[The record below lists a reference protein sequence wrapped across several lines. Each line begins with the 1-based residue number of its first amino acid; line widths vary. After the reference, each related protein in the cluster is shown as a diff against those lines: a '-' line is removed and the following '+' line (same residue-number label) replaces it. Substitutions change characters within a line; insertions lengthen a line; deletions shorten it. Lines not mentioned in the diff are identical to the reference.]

1 MIDRL
6 ERVEA
11 PAVHHRAAPAAPAEE
26 RAFGGAGAAHRHRR
40 HGGAR
45 AGGVER
51 DGRRGARRAPRE
63 QVASPRARQERD
75 RQHAPRARRRRRAL
89 RAGRA
94 ADGRDG
100 SHGPEEARA
109 LIADGAAQ
117 SVAGERDNRAARR
130 RERRERR
137 GMTRDAVG
145 AVRDRS
151 AAGDENRPRVVV
163 VVRRSCRRRT
173 RAGRGRVVVGPEFG
187 TRVRRDVSE
196 RLGTRTRDTK
206 PGKPETGGDARAP
219 VVARH
224 RVDARREKVGRL
236 DACQRGADHVHERCG
251 TNDVSGSRS
260 RQRRARRAE
269 DDRQNAVIAAKAR
282 ARRERDAAAERGGLG
297 GVRGED
303 ARGRRD
309 EQLERPEGG
318 AWKKALGSVTVTVV
332 VRSPRDPHGAEPGS
346 CQSAGTENARN
357 AEIRVASALGADAD
371 ETRGGRRRDAV
382 VAIRARARGG
392 AQEVR
397 ARAEDAHVR
406 GRVRRH
412 RGGEAE
418 GARRPSGAVC
428 RVAADV
434 RHAGGVAGKS
444 ARVRP
449 RERGAR
455 ARAGHRHGH

>member
-1 MIDRL
+1 
-6 ERVEA
+6 
-11 PAVHHRAAPAAPAEE
+11 
-26 RAFGGAGAAHRHRR
+26 
-40 HGGAR
+40 
-45 AGGVER
+45 
-51 DGRRGARRAPRE
+51 
-63 QVASPRARQERD
+63 
-75 RQHAPRARRRRRAL
+75 
-89 RAGRA
+89 
-94 ADGRDG
+94 
-100 SHGPEEARA
+100 
-109 LIADGAAQ
+109 
-117 SVAGERDNRAARR
+117 
-130 RERRERR
+130 
-137 GMTRDAVG
+137 MTRDAVG

-357 AEIRVASALGADAD
+357 AEIRDASALGADAD
-371 ETRGGRRRDAV
+371 ETRGGRGRDAV
-382 VAIRARARGG
+382 VAMRARARGG
-392 AQEVR
+392 AQECAPAPKTR
-397 ARAEDAHVR
+397 TSAGACAAT
-406 GRVRRH
+406 
-412 RGGEAE
+412 AE
-418 GARRPSGAVC
+418 GRPKARGDRAAPS
-428 RVAADV
+428 AASQPT
-434 RHAGGVAGKS
+434 RHAGASRES

-449 RERGAR
+449 RERGEP
-455 ARAGHRHGH
+455 AGHRHGH